1 MSTSALPLAG
11 KIALVTGGSKG
22 IGRATSLRL
31 ARDGAKVVVNYA
43 SSSKDAD
50 EVVNLIGSS
59 HATAIKADVGKVEE
73 IGTLIDATV
82 ARWGR
87 IDILIACAGILRLN
101 ELENLT
107 EAEFDETFDLN
118 VKGPMFLTQK
128 AAPHMASGSR
138 VVLFSTTQCH
148 ASTVTPNYLAYIAS
162 KGAIEQMT
170 RALSK
175 DLARK
180 GITVNCCAPG
190 PTATD
195 LFLNGKSEQLLKMIA
210 GFNPQNK
217 IGAPEEIA
225 EVVAFLSSPAA
236 SWVSGQVLS
245 ANGGQA

>member
-1 MSTSALPLAG
+1 M
-11 KIALVTGGSKG
+11 
-22 IGRATSLRL
+22 
-31 ARDGAKVVVNYA
+31 
-43 SSSKDAD
+43 
-50 EVVNLIGSS
+50 
-59 HATAIKADVGKVEE
+59 
-73 IGTLIDATV
+73 
-82 ARWGR
+82 
-87 IDILIACAGILRLN
+87 
-101 ELENLT
+101 
-107 EAEFDETFDLN
+107 
-118 VKGPMFLTQK
+118 
-128 AAPHMASGSR
+128 APGSR

-148 ASTVTPNYLAYIAS
+148 ASTVTPNYLTYIAS

-180 GITVNCCAPG
+180 GILVNCCAPG

-195 LFLNGKSEQLLKMIA
+195 LFLNGNSEQLLKMIA

-236 SWVSGQVLS
+236 SWVSGQVLK

>member
-1 MSTSALPLAG
+1 MKL
-11 KIALVTGGSKG
+11 
-22 IGRATSLRL
+22 
-31 ARDGAKVVVNYA
+31 
-43 SSSKDAD
+43 
-50 EVVNLIGSS
+50 
-59 HATAIKADVGKVEE
+59 
-73 IGTLIDATV
+73 TLQ
-82 ARWGR
+82 
-87 IDILIACAGILRLN
+87 
-101 ELENLT
+101 
-107 EAEFDETFDLN
+107 
-118 VKGPMFLTQK
+118 QK
-128 AAPHMASGSR
+128 AVPHMASGSR
-138 VVLFSTTQCH
+138 VVLFSTTLCH

-180 GITVNCCAPG
+180 GIMVNCCAPG

-217 IGAPEEIA
+217 IGTPEEVA
-225 EVVAFLSSPAA
+225 EVVAFLSSPAS